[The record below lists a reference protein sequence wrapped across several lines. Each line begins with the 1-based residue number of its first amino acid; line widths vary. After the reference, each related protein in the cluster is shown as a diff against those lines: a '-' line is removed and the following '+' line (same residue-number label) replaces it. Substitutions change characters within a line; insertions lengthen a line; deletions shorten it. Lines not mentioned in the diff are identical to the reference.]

1 MLPRFGRAPAPAGH
15 AARVTRVS
23 KLVRSVRGL
32 PGLVGVA
39 VPAAVA
45 AHCLGY
51 ELASRFGQ
59 VAGPFGAGTGSGTGT
74 GHGAHGVHAGEA
86 ASVHASHIPL
96 IPLTSGALL
105 LAAMLMLATVVTV
118 RRVTDIP
125 RLALGRLV
133 AAQFAVV
140 GLIELAGWI
149 ANGGQDAGPMLMA
162 LVIQVPAAVVV
173 FHLCRQVRRMVVHLV
188 RSGSARRL
196 TAPSPLVG
204 VAPVD
209 VRPSLLVWA
218 LSCPQRGPPGF
229 AVV

>member
-1 MLPRFGRAPAPAGH
+1 MSGGH
-15 AARVTRVS
+15 AAKVS
-23 KLVRSVRGL
+23 GVFKLVRSMRGL

-51 ELASRFGQ
+51 ELASRFGRL
-59 VAGPFGAGTGSGTGT
+59 AGPVGAGAGTGTAHS
-74 GHGAHGVHAGEA
+74 AHGMHAGEA

-105 LAAMLMLATVVTV
+105 LAATAMLATVVTV

-125 RLALGRLV
+125 RLGLGRLV
-133 AAQFAVV
+133 AAQFVVV

-149 ANGGQDAGPMLMA
+149 ANGSQAAGPLLMA
-162 LVIQVPAAVVV
+162 LVIQVPVALVV

-188 RSGSARRL
+188 RSAGARQL
-196 TAPSPLVG
+196 TAASPLVA

-209 VRPSLLVWA
+209 VRPSPLVWA

>member
-1 MLPRFGRAPAPAGH
+1 MFGGPAAK
-15 AARVTRVS
+15 VTGVS

-59 VAGPFGAGTGSGTGT
+59 LAAPVGTGT
-74 GHGAHGVHAGEA
+74 STGTVHGAHGMHAGEA
-86 ASVHASHIPL
+86 ASVHTAHLPL

-105 LAAMLMLATVVTV
+105 LAATAMLATVVTV

-125 RLALGRLV
+125 RLELGRLI

-140 GLIELAGWI
+140 GMIELAGWM
-149 ANGGQDAGPMLMA
+149 ADGGHAPAGLLMA
-162 LVIQVPAAVVV
+162 LVVQVPVAVVV
-173 FHLCRQVRRMVVHLV
+173 FHLCRQVRRIVVHLV
-188 RSGSARRL
+188 RSCGARQL
-196 TAPSPLVG
+196 TAAAPLVA
-204 VAPVD
+204 VAPMD
-209 VRPSLLVWA
+209 VRPSPLVWA
-218 LSCPQRGPPGF
+218 LSCPQRGPPSF
-229 AVV
+229 AAL